1 MLDAE
6 GENCGVSEAAW
17 LIIRG
22 KRSWLDLTELKLEY
36 EERPVYSFLSL
47 SWAAIADIDLNSEV
61 LRCCGALRLEVW
73 GVWRVLS
80 LL

>member
-36 EERPVYSFLSL
+36 EERQVYSFLSL